1 MTRPLLVVAHEATRS
16 GGNRVLHTLLGAT
29 RAHLGVPV
37 AVELLAGGPM
47 ASQLRSLATVAGPV
61 GRPAAVLAN
70 SSLAARVLLQF
81 DREIPGAVYV
91 HEDDE
96 ALTVL
101 DAGSKEALVD
111 RCSLVMC
118 VSDAAARALEG
129 LGVPPARIRIVPPV
143 VTPVRTPDE
152 ADVATARAVMGAGD
166 SDHLVVACGEVAW
179 HKGPDL
185 FVDLVTRLDDDRTR
199 FAWIGRRP
207 LGLGRVV
214 TGDLSSTG
222 DTERVVWTGEVADA
236 VPYLRAADVVVSTS
250 RRDAQPLVPLEAALV
265 GRPTA
270 GFAVGGVAELGAE
283 GCVAVVPYPDTVAL
297 AEEIRTLLG
306 DRRRAADLADVGA
319 RRARERQSTE
329 VVGRVFVD
337 ELTRLLEVTR

>member
-1 MTRPLLVVAHEATRS
+1 VTRPLLVIAHEATRS

-29 RAHLGVPV
+29 RNQLGVPV
-37 AVELLAGGPM
+37 AVELLAGGLM
-47 ASQLRSLATVAGPV
+47 ASQLRALATTSAPV

-70 SSLAARVLLQF
+70 SSVAAGSLLRF
-81 DREIPGAVYV
+81 EADVPGAVYV

-101 DAGSKEALVD
+101 DARSEQALTQ

-118 VSDAAARALEG
+118 VSTAAARALET
-129 LGVPPARIRIVPPV
+129 LGVPAERIRIVPPV
-143 VTPVRTPDE
+143 VTPVDPPDDR
-152 ADVATARAVMGAGD
+152 DVATARAAMGATATD
-166 SDHLVVACGEVAW
+166 RLVVACGEVAW

-185 FVDLVTRLDDDRTR
+185 FVDLVTRLSDDGTR

-214 TGDLSSTG
+214 TGDLSCTG
-222 DTERVVWTGEVADA
+222 DSDRVVWTGEVPDA
-236 VPYLRAADVVVSTS
+236 GPYLRAADVVVSTS
-250 RRDAQPLVPLEAALV
+250 RRDAQPLVPLEAALL

-270 GFAVGGVAELGAE
+270 GFAVGGVAELGSE

-297 AEEIRTLLG
+297 ADEVRSLLG
-306 DRRRAADLADVGA
+306 DQRRSADLAAAGA
-319 RRARERQSTE
+319 RRARERQSIE
-329 VVGRVFVD
+329 VVGALFVG
-337 ELTRLLEVTR
+337 ELTKLLEVSP